1 MTGVADV
8 MRDGA
13 VIGTV
18 KYYVQIDVRD
28 RVTGRIVDAEWPGPP
43 KAQVSMAFLPLGPE
57 SSKLTI
63 VTEDGTHVEFL
74 VRSTTGVIINGR
86 VVRHERS

>member
-28 RVTGRIVDAEWPGPP
+28 RVAGRIVDAEWPGPP
-43 KAQVSMAFLPLGPE
+43 QAQVSMASFRADQ
-57 SSKLTI
+57 SHQS
-63 VTEDGTHVEFL
+63 
-74 VRSTTGVIINGR
+74 
-86 VVRHERS
+86 